1 MNTLLKLPFLN
12 SRIGPALTLAAV
24 LAIYSSGA
32 IATTQFAQ
40 INLVTDDQTAN
51 AAQITDASLKNPWG
65 LSFGPTGP
73 FWVSDN
79 ATGLSTLYSANPGTQ
94 NAAKLG
100 LTVTIPG
107 AGNVTGQVFNNSTGF
122 NGNAFLFVSE
132 DGTVSG
138 WRGALG
144 TTAETLVTSS
154 ASNLYKG
161 AAIAN
166 VGSNAY
172 LYAANFNTG
181 AIDVLKGAS
190 GAPNLTGTFTDP
202 NLPSGYAPFNIQTLE
217 DKLYVA
223 YALKDSASPDE
234 VAGAGL
240 GMVSI
245 FDLQGN
251 LERRLV
257 TGGALNAPWGLAIAP
272 SSFGEFAGSLLVGNF
287 GDGTINAYNLA
298 NGSLVGQL
306 KDGNGQVLK
315 IDGLWALS
323 AGNDGAAGS
332 SQAIYFTAGPGDETH
347 GLFGAITVVP
357 LPAAFWLFGSVLL
370 GFWRFR
376 QTEKCRLA

>member
-1 MNTLLKLPFLN
+1 MNAPLKLSFPN
-12 SRIGPALTLAAV
+12 SRLSPVLMLVAA
-24 LAIYSSGA
+24 LAIYSHGA
-32 IATTQFAQ
+32 DATTSFAQ
-40 INLVTDDQTAN
+40 INLVTDDQSAN
-51 AAQITDASLKNPWG
+51 SAQIADTSLQNPWG
-65 LSFGPTGP
+65 LSFGPSGP

-79 ATGLSTLYSANPGTQ
+79 ATGVSTLYSVNPTTQ
-94 NAAKLG
+94 HTTKLG

-107 AGNVTGQVFNNSTGF
+107 AGNVTGQVFNNSPGF

-132 DGTVSG
+132 DGAVSG

-144 TTAETLVTSS
+144 TTAETRALPD
-154 ASNLYKG
+154 ANNLYKG
-161 AAIAN
+161 AAIAS
-166 VGSNAY
+166 VGGNSY

-181 AIDVLKGAS
+181 AIDVLKGTP
-190 GAPNLTGTFTDP
+190 GAPDLAGRFTDP
-202 NLPSGYAPFNIQTLE
+202 NLPAGYAPFNIQTLG

-223 YALKDSASPDE
+223 YAVKDSASPDE

-240 GMVSI
+240 GIVSI

-251 LERRLV
+251 LEKRLA

-272 SSFGEFAGSLLVGNF
+272 SSFGEFAGDLLVGNF
-287 GDGTINAYNLA
+287 GDGTINAYNLSD
-298 NGSLVGQL
+298 GSLVGQL
-306 KDGNGQVLK
+306 KDSNGHVLK

-357 LPAAFWLFGSVLL
+357 LPAAFWLFGSALFGFGVFGKPKKL
-370 GFWRFR
+370 GY
-376 QTEKCRLA
+376 